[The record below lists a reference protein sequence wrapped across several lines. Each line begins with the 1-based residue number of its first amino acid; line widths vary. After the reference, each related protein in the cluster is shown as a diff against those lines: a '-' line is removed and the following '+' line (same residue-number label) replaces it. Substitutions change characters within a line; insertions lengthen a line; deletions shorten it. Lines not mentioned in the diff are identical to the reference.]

1 VRLVIGSLVLSSVA
15 LIAQIGGPMFPGP
28 GMTSVPIT
36 THVYW
41 RVLFIQ
47 GGSDGGSEVAIGS
60 LQMFNASGTSLAS
73 GGTPSASSTFS
84 GLPASNAFDTD
95 ATTAW
100 NCGGSA
106 LATADQWL
114 QYQFSSP
121 VNVSLV
127 MIQPWATVAN
137 KNPTNLKVQ
146 YSDNGSSWIDATT
159 AKTPAWPATVSDSRA
174 VSIPVSSQVAG
185 TYANWRLL
193 NAGTAARAVAE
204 LILRTTTG
212 GSQVAAA
219 GISSASSVF
228 SSTFLSSKAFDADS
242 TTFWSASGNGGGQF
256 LEYSLIVPKRVS
268 EIVIQARNDSSF
280 TQAFDNFQVQGSN
293 DGGTWTTINTF
304 SPTWTSAG
312 QSQTFT
318 VQ

>member
-84 GLPASNAFDTD
+84 GLPASNAF
-95 ATTAW
+95 
-100 NCGGSA
+100 
-106 LATADQWL
+106 
-114 QYQFSSP
+114 
-121 VNVSLV
+121 
-127 MIQPWATVAN
+127 
-137 KNPTNLKVQ
+137 
-146 YSDNGSSWIDATT
+146 
-159 AKTPAWPATVSDSRA
+159 DSRA

-280 TQAFDNFQVQGSN
+280 TR
-293 DGGTWTTINTF
+293 
-304 SPTWTSAG
+304 
-312 QSQTFT
+312 
-318 VQ
+318 